1 METERTSERDRP
13 LRLILIVVASILII
27 PLVLMAV
34 MMPMMWMVGG
44 METGGAVSMSPVWG
58 IGMMLVFLLIV
69 LGVGYALYR
78 TLTQAG
84 ISSGDPAV
92 EELRVAYARGELS
105 QESSNSGGKRSKKRT
120 NRIYHTDDK
129 H

>member
-69 LGVGYALYR
+69 LGVDTHSIARPLR
-78 TLTQAG
+78 QESAAG
-84 ISSGDPAV
+84 TRQSKNSESRMLV
-92 EELRVAYARGELS
+92 VNCHKK
-105 QESSNSGGKRSKKRT
+105 SSNSGGKRSKKRT

>member
-69 LGVGYALYR
+69 LGVDTHSIARSPGRNQQRGPGSRR
-78 TLTQAG
+78 TQ
-84 ISSGDPAV
+84 S
-92 EELRVAYARGELS
+92 RVCS
-105 QESSNSGGKRSKKRT
+105 W
-120 NRIYHTDDK
+120 
-129 H
+129 